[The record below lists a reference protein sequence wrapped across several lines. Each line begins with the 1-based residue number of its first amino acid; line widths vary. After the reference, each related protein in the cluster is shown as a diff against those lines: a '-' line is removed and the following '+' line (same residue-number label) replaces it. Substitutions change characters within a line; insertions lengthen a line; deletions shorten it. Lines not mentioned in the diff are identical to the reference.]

1 MKKRSEQGRALFY
14 SRDSGGRHEAT
25 PPEYVRWAERRAA
38 ELGLQFDGTPEA
50 IQEMIQSGESVRG
63 DIFFDF
69 SVPGN
74 ILSRKG
80 LDALRST
87 AKTDLKV
94 SHIFSPKRNRLA
106 RPDNATDGINLEN
119 DLRKLGI
126 TLVFMDRSLEP
137 LKPRQRMPIG
147 ELVMAAIDYDRS
159 AEDRRELA
167 QKIIYAHIRLAKDAY
182 STGGQPPY
190 GFRRWLV
197 NESGEALRELEKGE
211 IVRRQGHHVVW
222 LPSDDAEWT
231 TIHRILELLKTNSA
245 HGVAK
250 ILTSEGIPTPNHGRY
265 RTDNGV
271 PHTTNGRWNQTTII
285 NIARNPLLVGVMS
298 YGRRAMGDQLRATP
312 NGPRELT
319 DSDLNEHSNSPKV
332 VRNSNENLIEA
343 QAKFEPRVDPIERQA
358 LIDELDRRG
367 GTQRGKPRS
376 RNPAQNPLG
385 VRLFDMTCGWPM
397 YRIPYKGSFRYR
409 CGLYSQS
416 CGGQCH
422 HNHVDGVVA
431 TKFALNCVRQKLL
444 SPTVMPKLEKRLREL
459 SERNDQSDRNA
470 PLLAKKQRELSEL
483 QDLREKSVENMGRAK
498 NDAQYNA
505 LAKRFDQLEEQIAS
519 IESAIKKLE
528 DELHSSPVGEDE
540 VAMVMA
546 AVHQLSELAGKADN
560 LELARQI
567 FQLTNLRMFMRF
579 RPTRP
584 KKRVIN
590 KLVGGVVTF
599 GDAASPVEIYEGATA
614 HKEVRSGAK
623 ASDPLRRSDFSDGE
637 NKSLRNVSRG
647 DTI

>member
-1 MKKRSEQGRALFY
+1 VKKRSEQGRALFY
-14 SRDSGGRHEAT
+14 SRDSGGRHETT
-25 PPEYVRWAERRAA
+25 PPEYVRWASRRAA

-50 IQEMIQSGESVRG
+50 IQGMIQSGESVRG
-63 DIFFDF
+63 DIYFDF

-74 ILSRKG
+74 ILSRPG
-80 LDALRST
+80 LNQLRET
-87 AKTDLKV
+87 ANSDHRV
-94 SHIFSPKRNRLA
+94 SHIFIPKRNRLA
-106 RPDNATDGINLEN
+106 RPDDIMDAIGIETEF
-119 DLRKLGI
+119 RRLGI
-126 TLVFMDRSLEP
+126 GLIFMDLELGP
-137 LKPRQRMPIG
+137 LKPRQRMPLNEALI
-147 ELVMAAIDYDRS
+147 AAIDYNHS
-159 AEDRRELA
+159 AEDRRELS
-167 QKIIYAHIRLAKDAY
+167 QKIIYAHLRLAKEGY

-197 NESGEALRELEKGE
+197 DPNGIAIRELEKGE
-211 IVRRQGHHVVW
+211 VVRMQGHHVVW
-222 LPSDDAEWT
+222 LPSDGEEWT
-231 TIHRILELLKTNSA
+231 TIYRILELLKNNSA

-271 PHTTNGRWNQTTII
+271 LHTTNGRWNQTTIT

-319 DSDLNEHSNSPKV
+319 DSDLNEHSSSPKV
-332 VRNSNENLIEA
+332 VRNSKENLIEA
-343 QAKFEPRVDPIERQA
+343 QAKFEPRVD
-358 LIDELDRRG
+358 LIQHQELMEDLDRRG

-385 VRLFDMTCGWPM
+385 VRLFDMSCGWPM

-444 SPTVMPKLEKRLREL
+444 SRTVMPKLEKRLREL
-459 SERNDQSDRNA
+459 SEQNDQSDRKA
-470 PLLAKKQRELSEL
+470 PLLAKKQLELSEL

-498 NDAQYNA
+498 SDAQYNA

-528 DELHSSPVGEDE
+528 AELHSSPVGEDE
-540 VAMVMA
+540 VAIVLA
-546 AVHQLSELAGKADN
+546 AVHNLSELAGKADS

-623 ASDPLRRSDFSDGE
+623 ASDPLRKSDFSDGE